1 MLKGSKRM
9 YYSES
14 EKRQVVRE
22 YESCAYSKEF
32 LSKKYGIQG
41 SSTLL
46 QWCRKYGNLAGEK
59 KKEMKREP
67 QKPKTEVTE
76 SLSKPVGEV
85 KNKQSL
91 EHLRISELEK
101 ALAISRQREQLYL
114 RIIKVSSE
122 ELGED
127 LLKKTGLGLLKPPVA
142 KDG

>member
-1 MLKGSKRM
+1 M

-22 YESCAYSKEF
+22 YESCAYSKEY
-32 LSKKYGIQG
+32 LSEKYGIQG

-59 KKEMKREP
+59 KKEMK
-67 QKPKTEVTE
+67 QVPKTDVTE
-76 SLSKPVGEV
+76 SLSKPVGEA
-85 KNKQSL
+85 KNKLSL

-114 RIIKVSSE
+114 RIITVTSE

>member
-1 MLKGSKRM
+1 M
-9 YYSES
+9 YYRES

-22 YESCAYSKEF
+22 YESCEYSKAF
-32 LSKKYGIQG
+32 LSEKYGIQG

-46 QWCRKYGNLAGEK
+46 QWCRKYGNLANEK

-67 QKPKTEVTE
+67 QKPQSAVTE
-76 SLSKPVGEV
+76 SLSKPVVAV
-85 KNKQSL
+85 KNKLSL
-91 EHLRISELEK
+91 EHLRISDLEK

-114 RIIKVSSE
+114 RIITVSSE

-127 LLKKTGLGLLKPPVA
+127 LLKKTGLGLLKPPVE

>member
-14 EKRQVVRE
+14 EKQQVVRE

-32 LSKKYGIQG
+32 LSEKYGIQG

-46 QWCRKYGNLAGEK
+46 QWCRKYGNLAGGK

-67 QKPKTEVTE
+67 QKPKTEDTE
-76 SLSKPVGEV
+76 SLSKLSKLVGEV

-127 LLKKTGLGLLKPPVA
+127 LLKAL
-142 KDG
+142 

>member
-22 YESCAYSKEF
+22 YESCAYSKEY
-32 LSKKYGIQG
+32 LSEKYGIQG

-59 KKEMKREP
+59 KKEMK
-67 QKPKTEVTE
+67 QVPKTDVTE
-76 SLSKPVGEV
+76 SLSKPVGEA
-85 KNKQSL
+85 KNKLSL

-114 RIIKVSSE
+114 RIITVTSE